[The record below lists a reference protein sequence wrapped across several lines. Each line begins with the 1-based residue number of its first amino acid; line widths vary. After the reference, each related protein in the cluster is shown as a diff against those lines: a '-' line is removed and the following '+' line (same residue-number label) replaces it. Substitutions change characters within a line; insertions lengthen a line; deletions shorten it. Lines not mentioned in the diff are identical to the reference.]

1 MVIQL
6 IGRRSTGDLE
16 TETACLKYYQTA
28 TLLDDFNFDLVKHFH
43 PLGRGRAGQNC
54 IGKKEKW
61 PRGLLNF
68 QRDSQLVA
76 ILRRNA
82 KRESGRIALR
92 DRAHGDERC
101 AG

>member
-28 TLLDDFNFDLVKHFH
+28 TLLDDRNFDLVKHFR

-54 IGKKEKW
+54 GIERTETDDGSGGTK
-61 PRGLLNF
+61 F
-68 QRDSQLVA
+68 QSECGVVRLERSEQA
-76 ILRRNA
+76 RQA
-82 KRESGRIALR
+82 KSGSP
-92 DRAHGDERC
+92 
-101 AG
+101 